1 MVGERIPVSD
11 GQEASAGNGGEQ
23 GPVVKHI
30 QMPDGQKLE
39 LTVYLDGTSSMP
51 VHNEGTGVTQSEF
64 YDKNQT
70 AEIMR
75 YAVEQQN
82 SEQPLSPIVS
92 LPDGGTAQIV
102 GKNEHDIPIVHI
114 VNPDGEVE
122 DKLVSH
128 QDLQHFGLPNPDA
141 KPAEQQP
148 APAKTE
154 VVVAG
159 DEPAAE
165 PVAVRK
171 TAPEHGKP
179 VTSEAEKIGKRIGF
193 LTAKIKEADTAIDK
207 AQREGRNEDAQNL
220 IVERDG
226 HNEERMAL
234 RQRERDLAAA
244 EYSAGGKKFDLD
256 AEIAASKART
266 DEMAAAMDESIKNN
280 LDEKYPTISAEDE
293 QQAEPIAATDED
305 IVASLAEA
313 EAARAR
319 LEAADEPKEAAGT
332 AESEPAAVDHAEPTP
347 TVDEVAPAAAPPTS
361 EQAPP
366 VRVTPEVRQRKTL
379 EEKWLEHIAKFG
391 RLGNDST
398 PEQRREAR
406 TQMDAALDELAAAE
420 AEESAE
426 SIEGQLIVLAG
437 RLNALPKDADP
448 LERRTLLLEI
458 RETQLRLREIEA
470 REKVAGKPEQEDEPS
485 ASDLERFRAEQA
497 AIREER
503 RRVERQEDLAR
514 VEAAFSS
521 NPENRSVIEGLK
533 LAQDRYTRLK
543 AKSETRGRWGRRK
556 REVELTEA
564 EQSVKQAEITYAR
577 LLTDAKVA
585 AGLLD
590 AETPEEQRYLRG
602 EQFFSTQR
610 ALVNGRRYNVGN
622 YRTNKIENPK
632 LHMKVLAG
640 IGNFFNT
647 GGKWSKG
654 LKAGGI
660 GVAAGVGTAL
670 SGVGWPIAFA
680 LSTGAGL
687 VFRGG
692 SVVDTLNKQVG
703 DIGVEGRDAG
713 IITDEMFEAFM
724 EAYRQSTATQ
734 EAVADRFGQDALDA
748 ARQQG
753 YLNADRA
760 RIEANTVFKRYTIGF
775 AVGSIATVLTS
786 SIWNATHA
794 GASSAPVN
802 AHPNEGTLP
811 SDRYPTI
818 DTHVH
823 VPNGG
828 GGEMATKHLLEQ
840 NGISGLKENQLLHIW
855 QSQTHGGAADIFTQ
869 NGTGVDTYNMPGP
882 YSGILKAGDF
892 NFTDKVAQAM
902 IEQAKHMPGV
912 VIK

>member
-1 MVGERIPVSD
+1 
-11 GQEASAGNGGEQ
+11 
-23 GPVVKHI
+23 
-30 QMPDGQKLE
+30 
-39 LTVYLDGTSSMP
+39 
-51 VHNEGTGVTQSEF
+51 
-64 YDKNQT
+64 
-70 AEIMR
+70 
-75 YAVEQQN
+75 
-82 SEQPLSPIVS
+82 
-92 LPDGGTAQIV
+92 
-102 GKNEHDIPIVHI
+102 
-114 VNPDGEVE
+114 
-122 DKLVSH
+122 
-128 QDLQHFGLPNPDA
+128 
-141 KPAEQQP
+141 
-148 APAKTE
+148 
-154 VVVAG
+154 
-159 DEPAAE
+159 
-165 PVAVRK
+165 
-171 TAPEHGKP
+171 
-179 VTSEAEKIGKRIGF
+179 
-193 LTAKIKEADTAIDK
+193 
-207 AQREGRNEDAQNL
+207 
-220 IVERDG
+220 
-226 HNEERMAL
+226 
-234 RQRERDLAAA
+234 
-244 EYSAGGKKFDLD
+244 
-256 AEIAASKART
+256 
-266 DEMAAAMDESIKNN
+266 
-280 LDEKYPTISAEDE
+280 
-293 QQAEPIAATDED
+293 
-305 IVASLAEA
+305 
-313 EAARAR
+313 
-319 LEAADEPKEAAGT
+319 
-332 AESEPAAVDHAEPTP
+332 
-347 TVDEVAPAAAPPTS
+347 
-361 EQAPP
+361 
-366 VRVTPEVRQRKTL
+366 
-379 EEKWLEHIAKFG
+379 
-391 RLGNDST
+391 
-398 PEQRREAR
+398 
-406 TQMDAALDELAAAE
+406 MDAALDELAAAE

-458 RETQLRLREIEA
+458 RETQLRLRETEA